1 MTTLA
6 TYIAPG
12 DLLYVTEADVATGIP
27 ADRIWRLLNDDILPS
42 SARAKHCRR
51 RALRAYVVPMV
62 GFAASCGRQFDFR
75 TRRRITKFI
84 EKFARENW
92 KRLLKD
98 PSRANGLRFEDGD
111 ISVDVG
117 KSVREGMAGLNKL
130 TEARA
135 WVSVDPD
142 VRLGIPTV
150 RGTRIGIYE
159 AADYI
164 AGDKMEV
171 VLDHLPSLCREA
183 VEAAALFNRASP
195 RMTRRSASLH
205 PFMMYMK
212 AAPKRRAIA

>member
-27 ADRIWRLLNDDILPS
+27 ADRIWRLLNDGILPS

-62 GFAASCGRQFDFR
+62 GFAASCGRQFDVK
-75 TRRRITKFI
+75 TRRRITRFV
-84 EKFARENW
+84 ENYARRNW

-98 PSRANGLRFEDGD
+98 PSHANGLRFEDGY

-117 KSVREGMAGLNKL
+117 KSVREGMVGLKKL
-130 TEARA
+130 TEVRA
-135 WVSVDPD
+135 WVTEDPD
-142 VRLGIPTV
+142 VRLGLPTV

-159 AADYI
+159 AACYAAEDDLE
-164 AGDKMEV
+164 A
-171 VLDHLPSLCREA
+171 VLEDFPSLSREA
-183 VEAAALFNRASP
+183 LEAAAIFKRACPSI
-195 RMTRRSASLH
+195 RRQNASLH
-205 PFMMYMK
+205 PIMMYMK
-212 AAPKRRAIA
+212 AAPKRRATA

>member
-6 TYIAPG
+6 TYVAPS

-62 GFAASCGRQFDFR
+62 GFAASSGRRFDAR
-75 TRRRITKFI
+75 TRRRITHFI
-84 EKFARENW
+84 ERYARKNW
-92 KRLLKD
+92 KRLLDD
-98 PSRANGLRFEDGD
+98 PGDTDGLRFEDGD
-111 ISVDVG
+111 LVVDVG
-117 KSVREGMAGLNKL
+117 KSVRKGMAGLNKL
-130 TEARA
+130 TWARS

-142 VRLGIPTV
+142 VRLGLPTV

-164 AGDKMEV
+164 SGDEMDV

-183 VEAAALFNRASP
+183 VEAAALFNRALP
-195 RMTRRSASLH
+195 RMTRRSDSFH
-205 PFMMYMK
+205 PIMMYLK
-212 AAPKRRAIA
+212 FASKKDTNK

>member
-27 ADRIWRLLNDDILPS
+27 ADRIWRLLSDDILPS

-75 TRRRITKFI
+75 TRRRIKKFI

-98 PSRANGLRFEDGD
+98 PSNADGLRFEDGD

-135 WVSVDPD
+135 WVSEDPD
-142 VRLGIPTV
+142 VRLGLPTV

-159 AADYI
+159 AACYAAED
-164 AGDKMEV
+164 DLET
-171 VLDHLPSLCREA
+171 VLEDFPSLSREA
-183 VEAAALFNRASP
+183 LEAAAIFKRACPSI
-195 RMTRRSASLH
+195 RRRNASLH
-205 PFMMYMK
+205 PIMMYMK